1 MAGFTYNPFTY
12 AAYTPGKYEKSKDV
26 LAAEKKKAEAEKA
39 LAGLGDFTESN
50 ATKGIL
56 QKKTDAEKALANYG
70 DFSWAKQGDYD
81 KLLSDYQNRK
91 DFSYDFNA
99 DALYQQYKDKYI
111 QQGKMAMA
119 DTMGQAA
126 AMTGGYGNSYAATV
140 GNQAYQAQ
148 LQNLNDIIPELYQM
162 ALDRYNQQGQDMLN
176 MIGLMGNERSFDYG
190 VWGDKYNQLAADR
203 SYYGSEYD
211 SSWARD
217 FSTYGDKYNR
227 LATDRGYYAGEADNA
242 FNRDYGVWS
251 DSEDRRWNQ
260 YDSDR
265 NLAHSEHTTKE
276 GYRYQTGRDAVADEQ
291 WAKNYAL
298 SQEELALKKNSVTNN
313 GGSKDEDGGSGGID
327 YSDWEYKDWSEF
339 ITSIVVMEKTNGN
352 KDPWGAVDKE
362 IRDMMANGLI
372 PDDMKGTVNSIIN
385 IGKTEESQLDRY
397 SNH

>member
-12 AAYTPGKYEKSKDV
+12 AAYTPGKYEKSKEV
-26 LAAEKKKAEAEKA
+26 LEAEKKKADAEKL
-39 LAGLGDFTESN
+39 LAGLGDFTESD

-56 QKKTDAEKALANYG
+56 QKKTEAEKALANYG
-70 DFSWAKQGDYD
+70 DFSWAKQGEYD

-111 QQGKMAMA
+111 QQGKMAMQ

-126 AMTGGYGNSYAATV
+126 AMTGGYGNSYAATA

-148 LQNLNDIIPELYQM
+148 LQNLNDVIPQLYQM
-162 ALDRYNQQGQDMLN
+162 AYDRYNQKGQDMLN
-176 MIGLMGNERSFDYG
+176 MIGLMGNERNFDYG
-190 VWGDKYNQLAADR
+190 VWGDKYNQLATDR

-227 LATDRGYYAGEADNA
+227 LAADRGYYAGEADNA

-251 DSEDRRWNQ
+251 DSETRRWNQ

-265 NLAHSEHTTKE
+265 NLAHGEHTTSE
-276 GYRYQTGRDAVADEQ
+276 NYRYQTGRDAVADEQ
-291 WAKNYAL
+291 WAKNYAIA
-298 SQEELALKKNSVTNN
+298 QEELALKKNNV
-313 GGSKDEDGGSGGID
+313 
-327 YSDWEYKDWSEF
+327 SDNPQPQP
-339 ITSIVVMEKTNGN
+339 IVDPAKMEKETEGFRSKLSPESAHDAIQRQMYGPYTAYVAVQIA
-352 KDPWGAVDKE
+352 KDNTLSDDAKMYLITKYGITDSDIQYARDKGYD
-362 IRDMMANGLI
+362 I
-372 PDDMKGTVNSIIN
+372 
-385 IGKTEESQLDRY
+385 
-397 SNH
+397 